1 MSEII
6 KPVIIIDLNNKT
18 LQIHRSVFKL
28 LGIPK
33 YIRFYVNRDRTA
45 LGITRCSQSED
56 QAVKIPKNN
65 NEYYVLYGTNLERIF
80 FNVCSQ
86 WEKDKP
92 YMIKGM
98 LTSDRTLVS
107 FSLPEAEMINRIEV
121 TADNENEFAETQ
133 NRS

>member
-28 LGIPK
+28 LGTPK
-33 YIRFYVNRDRTA
+33 YIQFYVNRDRTA
-45 LGITRCSQSED
+45 LGIMRCTQSED